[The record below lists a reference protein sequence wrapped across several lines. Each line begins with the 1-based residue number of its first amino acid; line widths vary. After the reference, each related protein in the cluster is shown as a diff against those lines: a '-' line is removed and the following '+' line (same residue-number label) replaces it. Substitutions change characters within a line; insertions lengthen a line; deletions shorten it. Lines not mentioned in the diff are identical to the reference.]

1 MELSMQAGEFGSID
15 GDGLPV
21 DREPAPPGSDRASAT
36 TVSRGATQ
44 VVVFASQKGGT
55 GKTTLCGHVAVQA
68 ALANLGPV
76 ALIDTDPQGSLAAW
90 WNARKAESPLFVRT
104 SVTNLTRDIE
114 ALERDGMR
122 FVFIDTPP
130 RITNEVRQVVRHA
143 DLVVV
148 PTRPSPHDLRA
159 LGPTLDMIEDYSL
172 PLVFVVN
179 GASLRARITG
189 ETCVALSQHGTVSP
203 VVVHQRTDFA
213 TSMIDGRTVMEV
225 RPDTPAAAEIGGVW
239 SYLEGRLGRIHR
251 RGQRLAKVSASRH
264 VFAAGTGD
272 QPGFGRRTVEG
283 DRTAARA

>member
-1 MELSMQAGEFGSID
+1 MQEGEFGSID
-15 GDGLPV
+15 GGDPHSER
-21 DREPAPPGSDRASAT
+21 DSAPPGPDRAPAT
-36 TVSRGATQ
+36 AVPRGATQ
-44 VVVFASQKGGT
+44 VIVFASQKGGT
-55 GKTTLCGHVAVQA
+55 GKTTLCGHIAVQA
-68 ALANLGPV
+68 ALAKLGSV

-90 WNARKAESPLFVRT
+90 WNARKADSPLFVRT

-114 ALERDGMR
+114 ALERDGLR

-264 VFAAGTGD
+264 VFAAGAGD
-272 QPGFGRRTVEG
+272 QRGFGRRTVEG
-283 DRTAARA
+283 DHAAVRA